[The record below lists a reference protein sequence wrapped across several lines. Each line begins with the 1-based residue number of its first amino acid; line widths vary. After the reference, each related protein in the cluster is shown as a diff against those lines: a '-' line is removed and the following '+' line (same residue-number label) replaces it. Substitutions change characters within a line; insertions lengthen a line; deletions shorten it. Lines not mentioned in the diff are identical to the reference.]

1 MMEKNQEKFPV
12 KDTNPTSFT
21 SEEMDEFAR
30 CIALAAKLTR
40 QRVYELKKQK
50 GTGVVISRN
59 GKVEVM
65 TPDDWIKE
73 FPIEND

>member
-1 MMEKNQEKFPV
+1 MMKNNQENPSAT
-12 KDTNPTSFT
+12 DTRPTSFS

-30 CIALAAKLTR
+30 CIAIAAKLTR

-59 GKVEVM
+59 GNVEVM
-65 TPDDWIKE
+65 SPDDWIKE
-73 FPIEND
+73 FPID